1 MRKGKFELNLTRV
14 SDMDII
20 IKYRLPLSGEI
31 AMWTTKEFVSFV
43 RKYISFHMA
52 NINIIEITIKGN
64 YNGTGK

>member
-1 MRKGKFELNLTRV
+1 MRKGKFELNLTKV

-31 AMWTTKEFVSFV
+31 AMWTTTEFVSFV

-52 NINIIEITIKGN
+52 NVNILEITIKGD
-64 YNGTGK
+64 YNGARK